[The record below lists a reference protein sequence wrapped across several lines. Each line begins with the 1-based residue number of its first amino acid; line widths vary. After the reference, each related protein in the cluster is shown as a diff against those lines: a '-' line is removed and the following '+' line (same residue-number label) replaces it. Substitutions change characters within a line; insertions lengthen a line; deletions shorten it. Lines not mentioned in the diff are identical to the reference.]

1 MKFKTIFFLF
11 NGIILFSFLF
21 IALMPL
27 FVLGAEYTRIFWGE
41 NWFLA
46 LIFVIFISVLDS
58 YFIINWR
65 MFSLLEK
72 EDWPGLTAYLEDE
85 IYNKN
90 KLNQRNIRMM
100 VNTSLTISNLEKIIR
115 LEKEISEKKPLFL
128 GKFGTILGIPFLLNQ
143 NREEG
148 KAFFRKCIE
157 QAGDKDLPWLNWSY
171 SFLLLSGRETDE
183 ASPLLANLTEQDG
196 DSILKLLSMYLI
208 STIPGMEDD
217 QIQKQNKESFLQKY
231 PTRKSLQSEITKTKN
246 KNVVV
251 LLLSSI
257 LDDSQVW
264 IYGNETQ
271 SDIKE

>member
-27 FVLGAEYTRIFWGE
+27 FVLGGEYTRIFWGE

-46 LIFVIFISVLDS
+46 LIFVIFISVLDA
-58 YFIINWR
+58 YFIINWK

-72 EDWPGLTAYLEDE
+72 EDWPGLTSYLEDE

-100 VNTSLTISNLEKIIR
+100 VNTSLTISNLDKIIR
-115 LEKEISEKKPLFL
+115 LEKEVSEKKPALL
-128 GKFGTILGIPFLLNQ
+128 GKFGAMLGIPFLLNQ

-148 KAFFRKCIE
+148 KAFFSRCIE
-157 QAGDKDLPWLNWSY
+157 LAGEKDLSWLKWCL
-171 SFLLLSGRETDE
+171 SFLLLSGRENTE
-183 ASPLLANLTEQDG
+183 ASTLLIELSIQDK

-208 STIPGMEDD
+208 STIPGLEEDE
-217 QIQKQNKESFLQKY
+217 IQKRNKETFLKRYPQQKN
-231 PTRKSLQSEITKTKN
+231 LQNEITKTKN
-246 KNVVV
+246 KNIVV

-257 LDDSQVW
+257 LDDSQTW
-264 IYGNETQ
+264 LYNNSQIEE
-271 SDIKE
+271 KE